1 MISKSEIPEPG
12 NWCVGD
18 VAEVVTGNTP
28 SREVE
33 RFSRGAVGRVL
44 LRPETS
50 EPGISGDSGTSFRHF
65 QALRPGKRRIQRSWL
80 AEKRRN
86 RVD

>member
-28 SREVE
+28 SRAVE

-50 EPGISGDSGTSFRHF
+50 EPGISGDSGTSFRHS
-65 QALRPGKRRIQRSWL
+65 PGPSAWKTADMAILVGR
-80 AEKRRN
+80 KTPN
-86 RVD
+86 PG